1 MCLEA
6 EEGITSPGTGVNGRL
21 RAAVWVLGA
30 LEEQLVLS
38 PHAVWL
44 LAYDARFPDT
54 QYHMLDSHVFVREGD
69 LNSDVCCIYCFFG
82 CDGGGGGG
90 VISVK
95 KKQGSLVGNYF

>member
-1 MCLEA
+1 MPERQKRASHPLEL
-6 EEGITSPGTGVNGRL
+6 ELTGGFQL
-21 RAAVWVLGA
+21 PCGCWEP

-44 LAYDARFPDT
+44 LAYDARYPDT

-82 CDGGGGGG
+82 CGGGGGG

-95 KKQGSLVGNYF
+95 KKQESLVGNYF